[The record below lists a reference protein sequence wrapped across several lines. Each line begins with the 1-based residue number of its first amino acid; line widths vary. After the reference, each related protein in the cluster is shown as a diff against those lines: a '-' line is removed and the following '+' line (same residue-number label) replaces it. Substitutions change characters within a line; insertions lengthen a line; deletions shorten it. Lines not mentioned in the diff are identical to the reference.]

1 MRKIASRKTSPMRGL
16 GAVLLAAALLAG
28 CAGIQQPLQSDLAS
42 SSADVQQCAA
52 WFAKLDGAVDQ
63 AGMRDGETYP
73 VPGFPYLRVNRFLA
87 SFRGQAKS
95 DPTAFAAW
103 EGRLRELDARSRGY
117 ELSDLPAASFNQLGV
132 KDRTEAVSLTERCA
146 DVLMRQD
153 GATASRHTL
162 LIEQAQVPDDYA
174 DWKRAVGLYPLVKLP
189 FYQFA
194 KGWQNEAETLFQQA
208 AAGNAPQHN
217 LLRYRPATS
226 PTNAMTVTKIFAAT
240 KSDPLG
246 VPQFSQR
253 DADTLLAAFAPVY
266 EIDTTDKFDL
276 PGALRWGNSE
286 TPQVDGTHPTVYS
299 RIAFT
304 RYQGRTL
311 AQMVYL
317 VWFSER
323 PDDGWTDW
331 VSGKLDGLIFRVTLD
346 ATGHPLV
353 YDTIHPC
360 GCYHMFFP
368 TAAATPVPPPNSG
381 EEWAFIPRS
390 APAIEASQRIVLR
403 LTSRSHYL
411 TDIRPDVTGSNA
423 GQTYAMVDDSILRV
437 LPTASGTKSIF
448 GPTGIVAGTQRGE
461 RMFTWPLGIEDAGAM
476 REWGRHATALVGRRH
491 FDDAD
496 LIEKRF
502 QIPSL
507 TGAVMAPHANGS

>member
-1 MRKIASRKTSPMRGL
+1 MTDTNGTMPSASARS
-16 GAVLLAAALLAG
+16 AAMLIALLALG
-28 CAGIQQPLQSDLAS
+28 ACATPQQPLQSDLGSPQAEI
-42 SSADVQQCAA
+42 QQCAT
-52 WFAKLDGAVDQ
+52 WFANLDAAVDQ
-63 AGMRDGETYP
+63 AGVRDAETYP
-73 VPGFPYLRVNRFLA
+73 VPGFPHLRVNRFLA
-87 SFRGQAKS
+87 SFRDNVRSNGA
-95 DPTAFAAW
+95 AFATW
-103 EGRLRELDARSRGY
+103 EGDMRQLDARARSY
-117 ELSDLPAASFNQLGV
+117 EISNLPQSALAQLGV
-132 KDRTEAVSLTERCA
+132 ADRAAASAATDRCA
-146 DVLMRQD
+146 GVMVQLDTAD
-153 GATASRHTL
+153 ATRRAK

-194 KGWQNEAETLFQQA
+194 KGWQSEAETMFQQA
-208 AAGNAPQHN
+208 AAGNAEQHN
-217 LLRYRPATS
+217 LLRYRPAS
-226 PTNAMTVTKIFAAT
+226 PPIDLAGVARIFSAAKT
-240 KSDPLG
+240 DALG
-246 VPQFSQR
+246 VPQFSAHDS
-253 DADTLLAAFAPVY
+253 DALLAAFAPVY
-266 EIDTTDKFDL
+266 EIDTTDTYDL
-276 PGALRWGNSE
+276 PGALHWGNSE

-304 RYQGRTL
+304 RFHGRTL

-323 PDDGWTDW
+323 PEASWTDW
-331 VSGKLDGLIFRVTLD
+331 VAGKLDGLIFRVTLD
-346 ATGHPLV
+346 TNGKPLV

-368 TAAATPVPPPNSG
+368 TAAATPVPPPNEG

-390 APAIEASQRIVLR
+390 APAIELPQRIVVR
-403 LTSRSHYL
+403 LTSRSHYV
-411 TDIRPDVTGSNA
+411 TDIRADNA
-423 GQTYAMVDDSILRV
+423 PGAGAPYAIVDDSVLRI
-437 LPTASGTKSIF
+437 LPTATGTKSIF
-448 GPTGIVAGTQRGE
+448 GPTGIVPGTQRSE

-507 TGAVMAPHANGS
+507 GSQLIGPTRSGS